1 MGGQEGPHAGG
12 HCRREVGEG
21 QPSLPGTAHAKALRL
36 EKGIRDSGKVGVG
49 GASSQPGG
57 GDVAR
62 EGPGGWQ
69 PWEVGGGA
77 LVWEQLPL
85 AVMGAGQ
92 GTWKA
97 VGRQWQ
103 ACWGQGLG
111 WGRGGWG
118 GHWVAPSCLGVES
131 AGLGTDP
138 MGEALGG
145 GGWELGLSSQ

>member
-1 MGGQEGPHAGG
+1 MWSERGQGD
-12 HCRREVGEG
+12 
-21 QPSLPGTAHAKALRL
+21 SNPGR
-36 EKGIRDSGKVGVG
+36 
-49 GASSQPGG
+49 
-57 GDVAR
+57 
-62 EGPGGWQ
+62 
-69 PWEVGGGA
+69 WEGGA

-118 GHWVAPSCLGVES
+118 GHWAAPSCLEWS
-131 AGLGTDP
+131 LQ
-138 MGEALGG
+138 ALGQIPRGRHWEEAG
-145 GGWELGLSSQ
+145 GSLG